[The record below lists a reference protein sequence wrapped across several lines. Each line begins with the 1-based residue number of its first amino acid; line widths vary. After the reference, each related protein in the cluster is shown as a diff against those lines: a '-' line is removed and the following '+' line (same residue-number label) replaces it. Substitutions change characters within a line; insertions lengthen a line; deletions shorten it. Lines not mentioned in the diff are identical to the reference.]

1 MNDILELRNVS
12 VLYGGMEKTAVT
24 DVSLCIPERS
34 IVAIVGESGSGKSTL
49 IRAILGLLSGKGQVT
64 QGEIFFKG
72 VDLAKLNE
80 NEYRKLRG
88 KSISMIFQNAVSA
101 LDSRKKIGF
110 QFVETIRASAEI
122 SKVQAREHAVNALLE
137 VGLSDP
143 ERILKSYPFELS
155 GGMAQRVAIAMA
167 VAVHLELLLADE
179 PTSALDVTMQ
189 AQVVKSL
196 MDLRERMGTTIIIV
210 THNLGVASYMADYLA
225 VMHHGRLVDF
235 GPADQIIMH
244 PRDEYTRSLIDSVP
258 NMEVADFEQNDRAG
272 S

>member
-1 MNDILELRNVS
+1 MCAFTTESFPERQWGDRAMNDILELRNVS

-143 ERILKSYPFELS
+143 GTNTEFVSVRIVRGNGTA
-155 GGMAQRVAIAMA
+155 GGDCHGCGSSFGA
-167 VAVHLELLLADE
+167 VA
-179 PTSALDVTMQ
+179 
-189 AQVVKSL
+189 
-196 MDLRERMGTTIIIV
+196 G
-210 THNLGVASYMADYLA
+210 G
-225 VMHHGRLVDF
+225 
-235 GPADQIIMH
+235 
-244 PRDEYTRSLIDSVP
+244 
-258 NMEVADFEQNDRAG
+258 
-272 S
+272 